1 MLFKDSR
8 YPDNPDNTQTLPSFS
23 TPENRGDDYGAKVTA
38 YYQVKGGGG
47 LGYLLWLVIA
57 RSTSRV
63 VVYGF
68 SATLRVLSLVTQILF
83 LPL

>member
-23 TPENRGDDYGAKVTA
+23 TPENRGDNYGAKVTA

-47 LGYLLWLVIA
+47 
-57 RSTSRV
+57 
-63 VVYGF
+63 
-68 SATLRVLSLVTQILF
+68 
-83 LPL
+83 